1 MLDNT
6 ITKRLQDFLAK
17 ENRSN
22 EDIIQGATLLLQL
35 NRNRMLY
42 QTVLTNPKRF
52 EPTVVYELKK
62 FVPIRQRGQT
72 LEDVKRDAEQLL
84 GELKT
89 AVDDEPQDNDEKADE
104 DKDLPAH
111 SGKRADHDQLPD
123 NIKAIWPQNAE
134 RWKKIKE
141 LYNTCLGIKQPCD
154 LDESLNTLK
163 ETWYKYKSEFARY
176 DAYVIQ
182 NPDETGKNDVS
193 SADNAKA
200 ITNARSFL
208 SKAVKDD
215 KLLNKK
221 KAALADNADEKTI
234 KDYNSSLQSA
244 QERVQLLLDN
254 GEKIGDD
261 LRQKLTEAGVVFP
274 VEQPSETVD
283 PSENAD
289 STDDKTVGD
298 EQGQEG

>member
-17 ENRSN
+17 DNRSN
-22 EDIIQGATLLLQL
+22 ADIIEGATLLLQL

-84 GELKT
+84 DELKT
-89 AVDDEPQDNDEKADE
+89 AVDDETKGNDSKADE

-111 SGKRADHDQLPD
+111 SGKRADHDLLPD
-123 NIKAIWPQNAE
+123 NIKDIWPQNAE

-141 LYNTCLGIKQPCD
+141 LYNTCLGIEQPCD
-154 LDESLNTLK
+154 LAESLNTLK

-176 DAYVIQ
+176 DGYVIP
-182 NPDETGKNDVS
+182 NPDETAKNGAS
-193 SADNAKA
+193 PADNAKA
-200 ITNARSFL
+200 ITNARSYL

-234 KDYNSSLQSA
+234 NDYNSSLQSA

-254 GEKIGDD
+254 GETIGDD

-274 VEQPSETVD
+274 EEKPTETVD
-283 PSENAD
+283 PSENAN
-289 STDDKTVGD
+289 STDDNAVDD
-298 EQGQEG
+298 EQGQED